1 MSKRAIPGVILFT
14 ALALLL
20 GSCHRAEKGLQNV
33 ASDVAENRK
42 LADHSRE
49 FEKRIHKVADG
60 IYSAVGYG
68 IANVIML
75 VGTDG
80 VIVIDTM
87 TTIEEGNE
95 VWTDLRKLTPLP
107 LKAIIYTHFHPD
119 HIFGA
124 SAFAGKETP
133 EIYAH
138 ESLDDSVSR
147 FVGETGPING
157 SRSMR
162 MYGILLD
169 KKAMINVGIGPFMGL
184 GPDSTL
190 GYIKP
195 TKTFRDRMVASA
207 AGISFELIHAPG
219 ETDDQLYVWLPDRKI
234 LLCGDN
240 LYKSF
245 PNLYTIRGTWFR
257 SLKAWYRSVDII
269 RALRP
274 EYLVPSHGKPID
286 GAATISE
293 IATDYRDAIQY
304 VHDQSLRGINQ
315 GMTPDELAENV
326 MLPAHLAKS
335 PYLQEFYGKV
345 SWSARSMHSGT
356 MGWFSGDSADL
367 QPLPLKEYAQI
378 IADIVGGEDRLLD
391 HARRYVEKGNSQAAL
406 ELSGHAIRLN
416 PGNTE
421 ARAIRVRALTLLGEK
436 ESNANARHYY
446 LTEALEVRDLF
457 VAATRIK
464 PNPQMIHAFPLTF
477 FFDQMAVNLDPK
489 ASADIDKRVGI
500 RFTDTGEAF
509 TIHVRRGVSEIISGL
524 SDNLDMLVQA
534 DSLKWKEMLG
544 KLRSPVTTLVSFDYP
559 KGNAV
564 AFALFLKLF
573 EAPPIGIPFENKDK

>member
-1 MSKRAIPGVILFT
+1 MGKRTIPVAVLFT

-20 GSCHRAEKGLQNV
+20 GSCHKAGEGPPN
-33 ASDVAENRK
+33 VAENRK

-68 IANVIML
+68 AANAIML

-80 VIVIDTM
+80 VIIVDTM
-87 TTIEEGNE
+87 TTIEEGKE
-95 VWTDLRKLTPLP
+95 VWNDLRKLTPLP

-124 SAFAGKETP
+124 PAFAGKDSP

-147 FVGETGPING
+147 FVGETAPING

-162 MYGILLD
+162 MYGNYLD
-169 KKAMINVGIGPFMGL
+169 KKAMINIGIGPFISL

-195 TKTFRDRMVASA
+195 TKTFRDRMKANV

-219 ETDDQLYVWLPDRKI
+219 ETDDQLYVWLPDRKV

-274 EYLVPSHGKPID
+274 DFLVPSHGKPIA
-286 GAATISE
+286 GAAAIHE

-304 VHDQSLRGINQ
+304 VHDQSLRGINR
-315 GMTPDELAENV
+315 GMTPDELAESIV
-326 MLPAHLAKS
+326 LPAHLAKS

-356 MGWFSGDSADL
+356 MGWFSGDSAGL
-367 QPLPLKEYAQI
+367 QPLPVKEQAQM
-378 IADIVGGEDRLLD
+378 IADISGGEAKLLE
-391 HARRYVEKGNSQAAL
+391 HAKRYVEKGNPQAAL

-416 PGNTE
+416 PANSE
-421 ARAIRVRALTLLGEK
+421 ARAIRVRALTLLGER

-446 LTEALEVRDLF
+446 LTEALEIRDNF
-457 VAATRIK
+457 VAVTRIK
-464 PNPQMIHAFPLTF
+464 PNPQMIQAFPLPF

-489 ASADIDKRVGI
+489 ASAAIDKRVGI
-500 RFTDTGEAF
+500 EFTDTGEAF
-509 TIHVRRGVSEIISGL
+509 TIHVRRGVAEIITGL
-524 SDNLDMLVQA
+524 SGDPDIHVRA
-534 DSLKWKEMLG
+534 DSLKWKAMLG
-544 KLRSPVTTLVSFDYP
+544 KLRSPVTTLAGFDYP

-573 EAPPIGIPFENKDK
+573 EAPPIGLPFENKN

>member
-1 MSKRAIPGVILFT
+1 MGKRAILGVILFT
-14 ALALLL
+14 ALLLLL
-20 GSCHRAEKGLQNV
+20 GSCQKTKKGLP
-33 ASDVAENRK
+33 DIAENRK

-49 FEKRIHKVADG
+49 FEKKIYKVADG

-75 VGTDG
+75 VGKDG
-80 VIVIDTM
+80 VVIVDTM

-95 VWTDLRKLTPLP
+95 VWNDLRKLTPLP

-147 FVGETGPING
+147 SAGETAPING

-162 MYGILLD
+162 MYGNFLD
-169 KKAMINVGIGPFMGL
+169 KKAMIHVGIGPFMGL

-190 GYIKP
+190 GYIRP
-195 TKTFRDRMVASA
+195 TKTFRDRMKANE

-219 ETDDQLYVWLPDRKI
+219 ETDDQIYVWLPDRKI

-257 SLKAWYRSVDII
+257 SLKNWYRSVDII
-269 RALRP
+269 RALQP
-274 EYLVPSHGKPID
+274 EYLIPSHGKPIA
-286 GAATISE
+286 GAEAIHR

-315 GMTPDELAENV
+315 GMTPDELAESV
-326 MLPAHLAKS
+326 VLPAHLAKS

-356 MGWFSGDSADL
+356 MGWFSGDSANL
-367 QPLPLKEYAQI
+367 QPLPVKEQARM
-378 IADIVGGEDRLLD
+378 IADISGGEANLLD
-391 HARRYVEKGNSQAAL
+391 YARRYVEKGNPQAAL

-421 ARAIRVRALTLLGEK
+421 ARAIRIKALTLLGER

-446 LTEALEVRDLF
+446 LTEALEIRDRF
-457 VAATRIK
+457 VATTQIK
-464 PNPQMIHAFPLTF
+464 PNPQMILAFPLPF
-477 FFDQMAVNLDPK
+477 FFDRMAVNLDPK
-489 ASADIDKRVGI
+489 ASAEIDKRVGI
-500 RFTDTGEAF
+500 KFTDTDEAF
-509 TIHVRRGVSEIISGL
+509 TIHVRRGVAEMIPRLSG
-524 SDNLDMLVQA
+524 NLDILVHA
-534 DSLKWKEMLG
+534 DSSRWKEMLG
-544 KLRSPVTTLVSFDYP
+544 KLRSPVATLASFDYP

-573 EAPPIGIPFENKDK
+573 EAPSIRLPFENKVE

>member
-1 MSKRAIPGVILFT
+1 MGKRAILGVILFT
-14 ALALLL
+14 TLALLF
-20 GSCHRAEKGLQNV
+20 GSCQKTKQGLSN
-33 ASDVAENRK
+33 VAENRN

-49 FEKRIHKVADG
+49 FEQKIYKVTDG

-80 VIVIDTM
+80 VVIVDTM
-87 TTIEEGNE
+87 TTVEEGKE

-107 LKAIIYTHFHPD
+107 LKAIVYTHFHPD

-124 SAFAGKETP
+124 PAFVGKEMP

-138 ESLDDSVSR
+138 ESLDESVSR
-147 FVGETGPING
+147 AVGETAPING

-162 MYGILLD
+162 MYGNFLD
-169 KKAMINVGIGPFMGL
+169 KNAMINAGIGPFLGL
-184 GPDSTL
+184 GPESTL

-195 TKTFRDRMVASA
+195 TKTFRDRMKANA

-219 ETDDQLYVWLPDRKI
+219 ETDDQLYVWLPDRKV

-274 EYLVPSHGKPID
+274 EYLVPSHGKPIA
-286 GAATISE
+286 GAEAIHR

-304 VHDQSLRGINQ
+304 VHDQSLRGINR

-326 MLPAHLAKS
+326 VLPAHLAKS

-345 SWSARSMHSGT
+345 SWSARSMHGGT
-356 MGWFSGDSADL
+356 MGWFSGDSATL
-367 QPLPLKEYAQI
+367 QPLPVKEQARM
-378 IADIVGGEDRLLD
+378 IADISGGEAKLLE
-391 HARRYVEKGNSQAAL
+391 HARRYVEKGNPQAAL

-421 ARAIRVRALTLLGEK
+421 ARAIRIRALTLQGER
-436 ESNANARHYY
+436 ESNANTRHYY
-446 LTEALEVRDLF
+446 LTEALEIRDNF
-457 VAATRIK
+457 VAKARIK
-464 PNPQMIHAFPLTF
+464 PNLQMIRAFPLPF

-500 RFTDTGEAF
+500 KFTDCF
-509 TIHVRRGVSEIISGL
+509 HR
-524 SDNLDMLVQA
+524 
-534 DSLKWKEMLG
+534 
-544 KLRSPVTTLVSFDYP
+544 
-559 KGNAV
+559 
-564 AFALFLKLF
+564 
-573 EAPPIGIPFENKDK
+573 

>member
-1 MSKRAIPGVILFT
+1 MVKRAILGVILFT
-14 ALALLL
+14 TLSLLF
-20 GSCHRAEKGLQNV
+20 GSCQKTKQVLPNAAESRN
-33 ASDVAENRK
+33 

-49 FEKRIHKVADG
+49 FEKKIHKVADG

-80 VIVIDTM
+80 VVIVDTM
-87 TTIEEGNE
+87 TTVEEGNE
-95 VWTDLRKLTPLP
+95 VWKDLRKLTPLP
-107 LKAIIYTHFHPD
+107 LKTIVYTHFHPD
-119 HIFGA
+119 HVFGA

-138 ESLDDSVSR
+138 ESLDDSIVR
-147 FVGETGPING
+147 AAGETAPIIG

-162 MYGILLD
+162 MYGSYLD
-169 KKAMINVGIGPFMGL
+169 RKSMTHVGIGPFMGL

-195 TKTFRDRMVASA
+195 TKTFRDRMRVNE
-207 AGISFELIHAPG
+207 AGLSFELIHAPG
-219 ETDDQLYVWLPDRKI
+219 ETDDQIYVWLPDKKV

-274 EYLVPSHGKPID
+274 EYLVPSHGRPIA
-286 GAATISE
+286 GAETIQR

-315 GMTPDELAENV
+315 GMTPDELAERV
-326 MLPAHLAKS
+326 VLPDHLAKS

-345 SWSARSMHSGT
+345 SWSARSMHNGT
-356 MGWFSGDSADL
+356 MGWFSGDSAHL
-367 QPLPLKEYAQI
+367 QPLPVREQAQMM
-378 IADIVGGEDRLLD
+378 ADIAGGEAKLLE
-391 HARRYVEKGNSQAAL
+391 HARRFIEKGNPQAAL

-421 ARAIRVRALTLLGEK
+421 ARMVRIRALTLLGER

-446 LTEALEVRDLF
+446 LTEALEIRDRF
-457 VAATRIK
+457 VATTEIR
-464 PNPQMIHAFPLTF
+464 PNPQMIRGFPLSF
-477 FFDQMAVNLDPK
+477 FFDRMVVNLDPK
-489 ASADIDKRVGI
+489 ASADVDRRVGMT
-500 RFTDTGEAF
+500 FTDTGEAY
-509 TIHVRRGVSEIISGL
+509 TIHVRRGVAEIIPGL
-524 SDNLDMLVQA
+524 SGDLDIRVQA

-544 KLRSPVTTLVSFDYP
+544 KLRSPVTTLAGFDYP

-564 AFALFLKLF
+564 AFALFMRLF
-573 EAPPIGIPFENKDK
+573 EAPPTRLPFEIKDN

>member
-1 MSKRAIPGVILFT
+1 MVKRAILGVILFT
-14 ALALLL
+14 TLSLLF
-20 GSCHRAEKGLQNV
+20 GSCQKTKQVLPNAAESRN
-33 ASDVAENRK
+33 

-49 FEKRIHKVADG
+49 FEKKIHKVADG

-80 VIVIDTM
+80 VVIVDTM
-87 TTIEEGNE
+87 TTVEEGNE
-95 VWTDLRKLTPLP
+95 VWKDLRKLTPLP
-107 LKAIIYTHFHPD
+107 LKTIVYTHFHPD
-119 HIFGA
+119 HVFGA

-138 ESLDDSVSR
+138 ESLDDSIAR
-147 FVGETGPING
+147 AAGETAPIIG

-162 MYGILLD
+162 MYGSYLD
-169 KKAMINVGIGPFMGL
+169 RKSMTHVGIGPFMGL

-195 TKTFRDRMVASA
+195 TKTFRDRMRVNE
-207 AGISFELIHAPG
+207 AGLSFELIHAPG
-219 ETDDQLYVWLPDRKI
+219 ETDDQIYVWLPDKKV

-274 EYLVPSHGKPID
+274 EYLVPSHGRPIA
-286 GAATISE
+286 GAETIQR

-315 GMTPDELAENV
+315 GMTPDELAERV
-326 MLPAHLAKS
+326 VLPDHLAKS

-345 SWSARSMHSGT
+345 SWSARSMHNGT
-356 MGWFSGDSADL
+356 MGWFSGDSAHL
-367 QPLPLKEYAQI
+367 QPLPVREQAQMM
-378 IADIVGGEDRLLD
+378 ADIAGGEAKLLE
-391 HARRYVEKGNSQAAL
+391 HARRFIEKGNPQAAL

-421 ARAIRVRALTLLGEK
+421 ARMVRIRALTLLGER

-446 LTEALEVRDLF
+446 LTEALEIRDRF
-457 VAATRIK
+457 VATTEIR
-464 PNPQMIHAFPLTF
+464 PNPQMIRGFPLSF
-477 FFDQMAVNLDPK
+477 FFDRMVVNLDPK
-489 ASADIDKRVGI
+489 ASADVDRRVGMT
-500 RFTDTGEAF
+500 FTDTGEAY
-509 TIHVRRGVSEIISGL
+509 TIHVRRGVAEIIPGL
-524 SDNLDMLVQA
+524 SGDLDIRVQA

-544 KLRSPVTTLVSFDYP
+544 KLRSPVTTLAGFDYP

-564 AFALFLKLF
+564 AFALFMRLF
-573 EAPPIGIPFENKDK
+573 EAPPTRLPFEIKDN